1 MKTGKNDCEIY
12 QVCKEL
18 KKYIEYGEPAERSYF
33 TAPGIIRQ
41 AGERQ
46 IFRLKTC
53 HDPGKRQIFRQKTG
67 HDPGKRRDR
76 KRRRIG
82 SFSVRQLSGGSED
95 LAVRDTSVAGRQ
107 IFGRQRKDVFT
118 SETGS
123 DRADD
128 IVVVAD
134 TA

>member
-53 HDPGKRQIFRQKTG
+53 